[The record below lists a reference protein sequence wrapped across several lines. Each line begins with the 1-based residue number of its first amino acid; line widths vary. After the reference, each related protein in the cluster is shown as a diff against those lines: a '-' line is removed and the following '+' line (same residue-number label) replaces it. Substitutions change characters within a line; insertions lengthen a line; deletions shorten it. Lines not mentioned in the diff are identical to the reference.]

1 MVEPRRST
9 MRKKMKMRRRR
20 DKRGEGTHPAN
31 VMSKSEFVIEFVE
44 YYVYQYNFIER
55 EYN

>member
-9 MRKKMKMRRRR
+9 MRKKMKMRRR
-20 DKRGEGTHPAN
+20 DKRGGGTHPSN

-55 EYN
+55 DYN